1 MNRLGLALSVLAVVI
16 SAAWAYHINYNTKTA
31 LGRVDKLRSQIA
43 AEREAVEVLRVEWAY
58 LNAPERLARLV
69 AMNNDR
75 LGLEPMAPQG
85 FDEVATIPYP
95 PRSPQPGTDDLTPAD
110 QPFPLLV
117 FSEQAPLVAERVPMP
132 APRPA
137 VWKLP

>member
-1 MNRLGLALSVLAVVI
+1 MNRFGFALALLAAVI
-16 SAAWAYHINYNTKTA
+16 SATWAYHVNYNTKTA

-43 AEREAVEVLRVEWAY
+43 AECEAVEVLRVEWAY
-58 LNAPERLARLV
+58 LNAPDRLARLV

-75 LGLEPMAPQG
+75 LRLEPMAPQG

-95 PRSPQPGTDDLTPAD
+95 PRSPQPGIDDATPGD

-117 FSEQAPLVAERVPMP
+117 FSEQAPLVAARVPMP
-132 APRPA
+132 TPRPVA
-137 VWKLP
+137 WRLP